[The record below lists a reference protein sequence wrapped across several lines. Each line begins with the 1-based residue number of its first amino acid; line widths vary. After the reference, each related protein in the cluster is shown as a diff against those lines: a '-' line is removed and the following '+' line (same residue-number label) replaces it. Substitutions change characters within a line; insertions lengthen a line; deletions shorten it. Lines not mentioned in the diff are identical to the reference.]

1 MNCVFVSTGEAP
13 PDYLAPNPPVVSKV
27 FKHSRSLPSLP
38 AVEQLVTNK
47 DSSPMLLVK
56 GKAPLPPSDNR
67 PPVPK
72 RSPMR
77 RSLSDNGGVIKPQ
90 DLVFDKNTNIN
101 KTCDRSTQ
109 NVSYKSTSP
118 NKEKFFSI
126 KKVRSKNSVSDL
138 VPQKSLSP
146 TFSGSERNH
155 KNDDIVDGYD
165 QMKAQFDTDNFNFN
179 KSHIS
184 SPDDSSTTTANKPV
198 LLSSICVNNNKKQVS
213 SSLPVFYLP
222 STFDSS
228 NVPTAPV
235 YCPVY
240 SKPSRLSKNLDV
252 NSNSCELKVDALL
265 SPVLSKKLSVSPSS
279 RVMPKPAIQ
288 VLTLE
293 GVPLGTESLV

>member
-1 MNCVFVSTGEAP
+1 M
-13 PDYLAPNPPVVSKV
+13 APNPPVVSKV
-27 FKHSRSLPSLP
+27 FKHSRLLPSLP

-47 DSSPMLLVK
+47 DNSPVLLVK

-101 KTCDRSTQ
+101 KTCDISTQ

-138 VPQKSLSP
+138 VPQSSLSP

-155 KNDDIVDGYD
+155 ENNDVVDGYD

-184 SPDDSSTTTANKPV
+184 TPVDSSTTTANKPV
-198 LLSSICVNNNKKQVS
+198 LLPSISVNDNKKQVTFC
-213 SSLPVFYLP
+213 LPVFYLS

-252 NSNSCELKVDALL
+252 NSNSCDLKVDTLL
-265 SPVLSKKLSVSPSS
+265 SPVLSKKLSVIPSS
-279 RVMPKPAIQ
+279 RVMPKAANQ

>member
-1 MNCVFVSTGEAP
+1 M
-13 PDYLAPNPPVVSKV
+13 APNPPVVSKV

-38 AVEQLVTNK
+38 AVEPLVTNK
-47 DSSPMLLVK
+47 DNSPVLIVK

-101 KTCDRSTQ
+101 KTCDISTQ

-138 VPQKSLSP
+138 VPQSSLSP
-146 TFSGSERNH
+146 TFSVSERNH
-155 KNDDIVDGYD
+155 ENNDVVDGYD

-184 SPDDSSTTTANKPV
+184 TPVDSSTTTANKPV
-198 LLSSICVNNNKKQVS
+198 LLPSISVNDNKKQVT
-213 SSLPVFYLP
+213 SSLPVFYLS

-252 NSNSCELKVDALL
+252 NSNSCELKVDTLL

-279 RVMPKPAIQ
+279 RVMPKAANQ

>member
-1 MNCVFVSTGEAP
+1 M
-13 PDYLAPNPPVVSKV
+13 APNPPVVSKV

-38 AVEQLVTNK
+38 AVEQLVTYK
-47 DSSPMLLVK
+47 DNSPVLLVK
-56 GKAPLPPSDNR
+56 GKAPLPPSANR

-101 KTCDRSTQ
+101 KTCDISTQ
-109 NVSYKSTSP
+109 NVLYKSTSP

-138 VPQKSLSP
+138 VPQSSLSP

-155 KNDDIVDGYD
+155 ENNDVVDGYD

-184 SPDDSSTTTANKPV
+184 TPVDSSTTTANKPV
-198 LLSSICVNNNKKQVS
+198 LLPSISVNDNKKQVT
-213 SSLPVFYLP
+213 SSLPVFYLS

-252 NSNSCELKVDALL
+252 NSNSCELKVDTLL

-279 RVMPKPAIQ
+279 RVMPKAANQ

>member
-155 KNDDIVDGYD
+155 KNDDVVDGYD

-184 SPDDSSTTTANKPV
+184 SPVDSSTTTANKPV
-198 LLSSICVNNNKKQVS
+198 LLPSICVNNNKKQVS

-228 NVPTAPV
+228 NVTTAPV

-279 RVMPKPAIQ
+279 RVMPKPANQ

>member
-1 MNCVFVSTGEAP
+1 M
-13 PDYLAPNPPVVSKV
+13 APNPPVVSKN
-27 FKHSRSLPSLP
+27 FKNSRSLPSLP

-47 DSSPMLLVK
+47 DNSPVLLVK

-90 DLVFDKNTNIN
+90 DLVFDKNTIIN
-101 KTCDRSTQ
+101 KTCDQNVIKTTR
-109 NVSYKSTSP
+109 NVSYKSISP

-138 VPQKSLSP
+138 VPQSNLSP

-155 KNDDIVDGYD
+155 ENNDVVDGYD
-165 QMKAQFDTDNFNFN
+165 QMKAQFDNDNFNFN

-184 SPDDSSTTTANKPV
+184 TPVDSSTTTANKPV
-198 LLSSICVNNNKKQVS
+198 LLPSISVNDNKKHVT
-213 SSLPVFYLP
+213 SSLPVFYLS

-252 NSNSCELKVDALL
+252 NSNSCELKVNALL

-279 RVMPKPAIQ
+279 RVMPKPANQ